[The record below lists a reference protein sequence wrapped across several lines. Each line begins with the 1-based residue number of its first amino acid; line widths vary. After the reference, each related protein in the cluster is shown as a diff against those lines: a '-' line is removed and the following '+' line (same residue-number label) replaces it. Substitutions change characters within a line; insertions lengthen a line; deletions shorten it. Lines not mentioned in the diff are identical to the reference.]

1 EMASRALSIMLISL
15 VLSCVSIWLEANV
28 PTIEGYKDHIRTC
41 GSTDE
46 CEGIWCKQGRLG
58 ECLTWTC
65 DLDEDCRKLVR
76 CDRTPGP
83 YCMEG
88 MCTC

>member
-1 EMASRALSIMLISL
+1 MTSRAKSIMLLSL
-15 VLSCVSIWLEANV
+15 VLVYYHAGVSIW
-28 PTIEGYKDHIRTC
+28 DHIRTC

-65 DLDEDCRKLVR
+65 DLDEYCKKLVR
-76 CDRTPGP
+76 CDRTPEP